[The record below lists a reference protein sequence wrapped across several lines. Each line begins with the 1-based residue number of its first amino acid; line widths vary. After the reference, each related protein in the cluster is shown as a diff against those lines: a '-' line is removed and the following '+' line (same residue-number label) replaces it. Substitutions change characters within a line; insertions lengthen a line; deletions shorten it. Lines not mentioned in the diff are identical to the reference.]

1 MPSVFFCRVPWAP
14 LRAEPD
20 SRSEMVSSVLHGES
34 FSLIE
39 EQADWLRVETLFDR
53 YQGWVSRQQC
63 DERNE
68 ERLRILRDPY
78 TEIANHAQR
87 LHLPCGSELPATG
100 VWTVMDEEYTAAPET
115 AHPMMSVRSAML
127 DDARRWM
134 GAPYLW
140 GGRTIWGCDCSG
152 FVQVIAKIN
161 GIALPR
167 DASQQALV
175 GKEVPFEIH
184 KPGDLVFFQNEEGRI
199 THVGLATGGHTI
211 LHASGEVREDL
222 LDEKGIY
229 NERLGRYTHR
239 FHSIRN
245 IT

>member
-1 MPSVFFCRVPWAP
+1 MAASHYCRTPWAP
-14 LRAEPD
+14 LRAEAD
-20 SRSEMVSSVLHGES
+20 SRIEMVSSVLHGES
-34 FSLIE
+34 FSVLE
-39 EQADWLRVETLFDR
+39 EQADWLRVETVFDR
-53 YQGWVSRQQC
+53 YQGWINRQQC
-63 DERNE
+63 DELQE
-68 ERLRILRDPY
+68 ERLHILRDPY
-78 TEIANHAQR
+78 TEIRNHAQR
-87 LHLPCGSELPATG
+87 LHLPCGSELTRTA
-100 VWTVMDEEYTAAPET
+100 VWTVMDEAYTAAPET

-127 DDARRWM
+127 DDARRWL

-184 KPGDLVFFQNEEGRI
+184 KPGDLVFFKNDEGRI

>member
-1 MPSVFFCRVPWAP
+1 MADSRYCRTPWAP

-20 SRSEMVSSVLHGES
+20 SRSEMVSSLLNGETMTVL
-34 FSLIE
+34 E
-39 EQADWLRVETLFDR
+39 EQDEWLRVETAFDR
-53 YQGWVSRQQC
+53 YQGWISRVQT
-63 DERNE
+63 DEYPT

-78 TEIANHAQR
+78 TEIANPSQR
-87 LHLPCGSELPATG
+87 LLLPCGSEMPKGNT
-100 VWTVMDEEYTAAPET
+100 WTVMDEDYPAAPE
-115 AHPMMSVRSAML
+115 AQQPMMSVRSAML
-127 DDARRWM
+127 DDARRWL

-161 GIALPR
+161 GIVLPR
-167 DASQQALV
+167 DASQQALC

-184 KPGDLVFFQNEEGRI
+184 KPGDLVFFRNEEDRI